1 VICDNLKTEKK
12 TTGEISP
19 EVNVQP
25 TT

>member
-1 VICDNLKTEKK
+1 MRQFTNREK